1 MWHRFLAA
9 CDYFFEQK
17 KKNTSGTRRTERANL
32 EQKNEII
39 EKLKAVNP
47 DELGREAAVKAVKD
61 LQAEW
66 QSVGHVPFSEKD
78 AVYEAYRA
86 VVNEL
91 YQKLDLSQRGSR
103 MTSFE
108 NSIKEIGN
116 DENRLYRE
124 RERLMRAYE
133 QRKGE
138 LQTYENN
145 MGFLTAK
152 SKNAGTMLREMERR
166 VQRLKDDP
174 LTLNRRSRSLT
185 VNCNNH
191 IPLLQG
197 RFSQCRGAGGMNQ
210 SRRCR
215 GLCVGRPAGQIS

>member
-1 MWHRFLAA
+1 
-9 CDYFFEQK
+9 
-17 KKNTSGTRRTERANL
+17 
-32 EQKNEII
+32 
-39 EKLKAVNP
+39 
-47 DELGREAAVKAVKD
+47 
-61 LQAEW
+61 
-66 QSVGHVPFSEKD
+66 
-78 AVYEAYRA
+78 
-86 VVNEL
+86 
-91 YQKLDLSQRGSR
+91 

-166 VQRLKDDP
+166 VQRLKDD
-174 LTLNRRSRSLT
+174 LADLEQKIKVIDSKL
-185 VNCNNH
+185 
-191 IPLLQG
+191 
-197 RFSQCRGAGGMNQ
+197 
-210 SRRCR
+210 
-215 GLCVGRPAGQIS
+215 

>member
-1 MWHRFLAA
+1 M
-9 CDYFFEQK
+9 
-17 KKNTSGTRRTERANL
+17 
-32 EQKNEII
+32 
-39 EKLKAVNP
+39 
-47 DELGREAAVKAVKD
+47 
-61 LQAEW
+61 
-66 QSVGHVPFSEKD
+66 GHVPFSEKD

-166 VQRLKDDP
+166 VQRLKDD
-174 LTLNRRSRSLT
+174 LADLEQKIKVIDSKL
-185 VNCNNH
+185 
-191 IPLLQG
+191 
-197 RFSQCRGAGGMNQ
+197 
-210 SRRCR
+210 
-215 GLCVGRPAGQIS
+215 